1 MAEQESRLAE
11 KQRLLREEQRLFA
24 EQEAADLRMLAEQ
37 HVPPPP
43 PPPVAVLPQPP
54 TVRATPSSRSVGTR
68 MSSVPALL
76 ASTGVSRASS
86 TNTVS
91 TPAPTIKRQDIS
103 TNITLITARTDHPSG
118 HTTFVYSVDCMKYRH
133 LKLTL
138 DFRGSTNLMLDDGGG
153 LYLETSMNPY
163 ERKDVAVLRTMAPSS
178 QAGWSLKQ
186 KVSVVEQE
194 PTLNRKINMSTGRE
208 VSGGISASRS
218 GSKSTGHL
226 PPPALQQP
234 PITHPSRR
242 ASFNRVYSRQP
253 DGSWASGSQ
262 AQAVAPTA
270 APSLNTTAQ
279 QSRATAEQVSARDKV
294 MQRAKKSAFYRRAS
308 LDRGDG
314 VATPALPPGVAVV
327 GQVAAPNQS
336 PRSVSRGSGG
346 EKPLLG
352 ILTGCGLQQYY
363 PLFLGEAMDDM
374 GLLRS
379 LASSKAE
386 FRRCLKDLGIAR
398 MGHRETILKAILTE

>member
-1 MAEQESRLAE
+1 M
-11 KQRLLREEQRLFA
+11 
-24 EQEAADLRMLAEQ
+24 
-37 HVPPPP
+37 
-43 PPPVAVLPQPP
+43 
-54 TVRATPSSRSVGTR
+54 TT
-68 MSSVPALL
+68 VPALSASPGVPPGVGL
-76 ASTGVSRASS
+76 ADTTA
-86 TNTVS
+86 S
-91 TPAPTIKRQDIS
+91 TPAPTIKRQEIS

-118 HTTFVYSVDCMKYRH
+118 HTTFVYSVDCMKYKH

-138 DFRGSTNLMLDDGGG
+138 DFRGSTNLMLDEGG
-153 LYLETSMNPY
+153 LYLEASLNPY

-194 PTLNRKINMSTGRE
+194 PSLNRDTNTS
-208 VSGGISASRS
+208 S
-218 GSKSTGHL
+218 GSDVRGGSGASGSGDSSAAY
-226 PPPALQQP
+226 PPPSSQRQP

-253 DGSWASGSQ
+253 NGSWANGSQ
-262 AQAVAPTA
+262 AQAVAPAA
-270 APSLNTTAQ
+270 APRPDTTAPQ
-279 QSRATAEQVSARDKV
+279 KNQHAGDQLSARDKI

-314 VATPALPPGVAVV
+314 AVAPPALPPGVGV
-327 GQVAAPNQS
+327 GRAAAGA
-336 PRSVSRGSGG
+336 RAGGSTN
-346 EKPLLG
+346 PLLG
-352 ILTGCGLQQYY
+352 VLTGCGLQQYF

-374 GLLRS
+374 ELLRS

-398 MGHRETILKAILTE
+398 MGHRETILKAILEV